1 MSAKEAGTG
10 ASPAAAGTLDVQA
23 EGAQLHVRVAGPEDV
38 PGLVLLHGFPLHGGM
53 WDDHVDRWAKRW
65 RVIVPD
71 FCGHGRSEVGDGQYT
86 IDFFVDDLLA
96 VLDAA
101 ADGPVVACGLSIGGY
116 VLLRALEREPARF
129 RGLIVDTRSSAD
141 NDAGKLKRVEAMRTL
156 RERGAA
162 GYYAEA
168 FV

>member
-1 MSAKEAGTG
+1 
-10 ASPAAAGTLDVQA
+10 
-23 EGAQLHVRVAGPEDV
+23 
-38 PGLVLLHGFPLHGGM
+38 M

>member
-1 MSAKEAGTG
+1 MKELIKVKGFQVLWTGLEPTASAA
-10 ASPAAAGTLDVQA
+10 L
-23 EGAQLHVRVAGPEDV
+23 
-38 PGLVLLHGFPLHGGM
+38 
-53 WDDHVDRWAKRW
+53 
-65 RVIVPD
+65 
-71 FCGHGRSEVGDGQYT
+71 
-86 IDFFVDDLLA
+86 
-96 VLDAA
+96 LDAA